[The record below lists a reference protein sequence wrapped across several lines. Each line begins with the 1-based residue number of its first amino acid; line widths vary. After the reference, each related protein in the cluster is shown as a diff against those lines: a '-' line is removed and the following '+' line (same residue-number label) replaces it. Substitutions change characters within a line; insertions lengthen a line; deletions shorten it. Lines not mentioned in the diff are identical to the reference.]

1 MPPPPLIAP
10 TPEIIQDGVSG
21 KYYTDLLV
29 MFNVWLCLEV
39 NYVNLQDAGMT
50 YCTYILTF
58 ILLFVFTEIVYDNVS
73 QNEDL
78 YTAGI

>member
-1 MPPPPLIAP
+1 
-10 TPEIIQDGVSG
+10 
-21 KYYTDLLV
+21 